1 MKNWKTTVTGL
12 LALVPTLLHTVLPD
26 LVSAESAMNLTALL
40 TSLGLISAK
49 DHNVT
54 GGKVEQ

>member
-1 MKNWKTTVTGL
+1 MKNWKTTFIGAAMAVIIAVQPILETGQVNWKQIGFA
-12 LALVPTLLHTVLPD
+12 ALIAAFGYL
-26 LVSAESAMNLTALL
+26 
-40 TSLGLISAK
+40 AK